1 MKRLYTFLMAIM
13 ALTLLSATALADHDI
28 EIPIAGTAG
37 TEYEDLK
44 GTGNIF
50 DNGDGTSKV
59 VITLNGADGPSP
71 AHFHEPGDCG
81 ANNPI
86 AIPLEPVVDGT
97 STTMV
102 DESVDELIESGY
114 YLNVHL
120 SDEEIATVIAC
131 GDNFATLAYEGDEDY
146 DGGEMAEMP
155 DTGAGGMAQSSNN
168 AVPMAAVGLILA
180 GGLVVLQRKLA
191 AR

>member
-13 ALTLLSATALADHDI
+13 ALTLLSATALADHDV

-59 VITLNGADGPSP
+59 VITLNGVDGPSP
-71 AHFHEPGDCG
+71 VHFHEPGDCG

-120 SDEEIATVIAC
+120 SDEEITTVIAC

-168 AVPMAAVGLILA
+168 AAPMTAVGLVLA
-180 GGLVVLQRKLA
+180 GGLVVLQRKRT

>member
-13 ALTLLSATALADHDI
+13 ALTLLSATALADHDV

-37 TEYEDLK
+37 TEYADLK

-59 VITLNGADGPSP
+59 VITLNGVDGPSP

-102 DESVDELIESGY
+102 DESVDELLESGY

-120 SDEEIATVIAC
+120 SDKEIATVIAC

-168 AVPMAAVGLILA
+168 AAPMAAVGLVLA
-180 GGLVVLQRKLA
+180 GGLVVLQRKLG

>member
-1 MKRLYTFLMAIM
+1 MAIM
-13 ALTLLSATALADHDI
+13 ALTLLSATALADHDV

-59 VITLNGADGPSP
+59 VITLNGVDGPSP

-102 DESVDELIESGY
+102 DESVEALLESGY

-120 SDEEIATVIAC
+120 SDKEIATVIAC

-155 DTGAGGMAQSSNN
+155 DTGAGGMGESSNN
-168 AVPMAAVGLILA
+168 AAPMAAVGLVLA
-180 GGLVVLQRKLA
+180 GGLVVLQRKLG